1 MFKVNNENIRTTSMT
16 YFIPFS
22 GVFIVEFEKVNVSWE
37 LETIP
42 MIIKLPKYSNYTI
55 WNIP

>member
-1 MFKVNNENIRTTSMT
+1 MFKINNENIRTTSMT

-55 WNIP
+55 